1 MPFETK
7 LERIKILNI
16 TIMETKNLTI
26 SLIYGS
32 VRTNRQGIKAAKY
45 LEKKLQKR
53 NFNVHFIDPM
63 EYNLPFLNKM
73 YKEFEQGKA
82 PENMENL
89 AQKFK
94 DSDGFLIV
102 TGEYNHSIPPAL
114 KNLLDHF
121 QTEYYFK
128 PSAIASYSAGN
139 FGGVRS
145 AVHLR
150 VIVGELGMPAISS
163 MLPFPVIGSLFDE
176 NLVPQNK
183 FTEPSA
189 QRFLDEFEWY
199 IKAFK
204 TQRLQGTPY

>member
-1 MPFETK
+1 M
-7 LERIKILNI
+7 
-16 TIMETKNLTI
+16 KNSDITI

-32 VRTNRQGIKAAKY
+32 VRTERQGIKAARY
-45 LEKKLQKR
+45 LEKKLQER
-53 NFNVHFIDPM
+53 NINVHFIDPM
-63 EYNLPFLNKM
+63 EYKLPFLDKM
-73 YKEFEQGKA
+73 YKEFEPGKA
-82 PENMENL
+82 PENMGNL
-89 AQKFK
+89 AQKFN

-121 QTEYYFK
+121 QSEYYFK

-199 IKAFK
+199 MEAFK
-204 TQRLQGTPY
+204 EKRLKGTPY